1 MRCRNKTKNKKEKDE
16 EEEERYNKTKL
27 SKLGRSVFEATIHEL
42 TISLWETPRIIR
54 NANIHT
60 VISTEESEEIHSDIS
75 RILKKRVF
83 STDIH
88 QKL

>member
-1 MRCRNKTKNKKEKDE
+1 MRCRNKRKNKKQKDE

-27 SKLGRSVFEATIHEL
+27 SKLGRSVFEPTIHEL

-60 VISTEESEEIHSDIS
+60 VISPENSEDTH
-75 RILKKRVF
+75 
-83 STDIH
+83 
-88 QKL
+88 

>member
-1 MRCRNKTKNKKEKDE
+1 MRCRNKGKNKKEKDE
-16 EEEERYNKTKL
+16 EEEERYKKTKL

-60 VISTEESEEIHSDIS
+60 VISTEEDEEIHSDIPRS
-75 RILKKRVF
+75 SKNCDF
-83 STDIH
+83 SSDIH
-88 QKL
+88 QQV

>member
-1 MRCRNKTKNKKEKDE
+1 MRCRNKRKNKKAKDE

-60 VISTEESEEIHSDIS
+60 VISTEESEEIHSDINLMMENS
-75 RILKKRVF
+75 EF
-83 STDIH
+83 S
-88 QKL
+88 